1 MKSLLTLFQD
11 EDRNVTAAVFFIV
24 IVMISF
30 FGPMDLST
38 AQDKTNVGFD
48 MLVLIKLVVSLAAAC
63 CAVWGCLKFEDVR
76 KTLITVPAL
85 LFAAIFLLAMIGSTS
100 GITSTSIPMAV
111 INAFSVVFAI
121 TAIKTVGLRIVRF
134 GTICGVVGT
143 ALCALFLFCFVPEK
157 GVFAEPLDAG
167 HFLNRMGG
175 MAHPN
180 SVARSVIV
188 GCLLTLYLY
197 RTDELTLKGAGVL
210 LLLFGLSAYF
220 AMSRTAI
227 IAGTVGCMMLF
238 ADRLTSRWSLVAF
251 ASMTMAGAL
260 AVLLLVAVGREER
273 LVGKVVGLVSKS
285 GNASE
290 LTSGTGRTEIWFEAA
305 RQIAKRPLIGYGF
318 NAGPALLIN
327 HSQATHNALMNV
339 TLSAGIFAGMAM
351 IALLA
356 WTGWNALNSPNLVIR
371 ALCSFLLL
379 SCLTEDTVFETF
391 PGPCTMMWYVCGV
404 LPVLNLTTVNTLV
417 KNYKPV
423 RNQATTVSLTR

>member
-11 EDRNVTAAVFFIV
+11 EDHNVTAAVFFIV

-48 MLVLIKLVVSLAAAC
+48 RLVLIKLVVSLAAAS
-63 CAVWGCLKFEDVR
+63 CAGWGCLKFEDVR
-76 KTLITVPAL
+76 KTLITVPTL
-85 LFAAIFLLAMIGSTS
+85 LLAAIFLLALIGSTS

-121 TAIKTVGLRIVRF
+121 TAIKTVGLRIVSF
-134 GTICGVVGT
+134 ATICGVVGT
-143 ALCALFLFCFVPEK
+143 SLCALFLFCFVPEK

-167 HFLNRMGG
+167 QFLNRMGG

-180 SVARSVIV
+180 SVARSAIV

-197 RTDELTLKGAGVL
+197 RTDELTLKGAGIL
-210 LLLFGLSAYF
+210 LLLFGLTAYF

-238 ADRLTSRWSLVAF
+238 ADRLTSRWSLIAF

-260 AVLLLVAVGREER
+260 AVLLLIAVGREER

-318 NAGPALLIN
+318 NSGPTLLIN
-327 HSQATHNALMNV
+327 HSQATHNAIMNA
-339 TLSAGIFAGMAM
+339 TLSAGIFAGIAM

-356 WTGWNALNSPNLVIR
+356 WTGWNAMNSPNLVIR
-371 ALCSFLLL
+371 ALCSFLFL
-379 SCLTEDTVFETF
+379 SCLTEDTVLETF
-391 PGPCTMMWYVCGV
+391 PGPCTMMWYVCCV
-404 LPVLNLTTVNTLV
+404 LPVMNLTTAKTLV

-423 RNQATTVSLTR
+423 RSQATTVSLTR